1 MARDKEGAAQRE
13 CLETARA
20 LPSVAWIDRANSGKV
35 KVRGGWMQLHEAG
48 TPDLIGYS
56 VNCVFIGI
64 EVKDPDKYNN
74 KNHDL
79 SDEQIERLLDI
90 KSKGGLCGVACCA
103 EHVVRIMKGEYVGL
117 DDLT

>member
-1 MARDKEGAAQRE
+1 MASEKEGKAQKE
-13 CLETARA
+13 CLKTAGA

-35 KVRGGWMQLHEAG
+35 KVRGGWMQLHKKG
-48 TPDLIGYS
+48 TPDLIGFD

-79 SDEQIERLLDI
+79 SPEQIEMLLDI
-90 KSKGGLCGVACCA
+90 KSRGGFCGVASCA
-103 EHVVRIMKGEYVGL
+103 EHVVRIMKGEHVGL